1 MGLGTILAIPQ
12 EQFFKQPGVS
22 PYAGR
27 NFPHKSSNLLKN
39 PDSNAHL
46 IQGEPT
52 FYTLAFSTVM
62 LFLLW
67 IFTRACGAGR

>member
-46 IQGEPT
+46 IQ
-52 FYTLAFSTVM
+52 
-62 LFLLW
+62 
-67 IFTRACGAGR
+67 